1 MLNLLGNVLN
11 DAVNEYDA
19 RVPTKHELSS
29 VVTVND
35 VLANGNDD
43 ATIISP
49 NVNKLLRLGN
59 NSKIG
64 IHSSSTSRIPQR

>member
-1 MLNLLGNVLN
+1 MLNLLANVLN
-11 DAVNEYDA
+11 DAVNDDDA

-29 VVTVND
+29 VVIVND
-35 VLANGNDD
+35 VLANDD
-43 ATIISP
+43 AAIISP

-64 IHSSSTSRIPQR
+64 IHSSSTSRISQR

>member
-19 RVPTKHELSS
+19 RVPTKHERSS

-35 VLANGNDD
+35 VLANDD

-49 NVNKLLRLGN
+49 NVNKLFRLGN

-64 IHSSSTSRIPQR
+64 IHSSSTSRISQR